1 MTELNKR
8 FDEALTYAEKLH
20 RSAKR
25 KGTSIPYV
33 AHLLSVA
40 GLVLSAGGSQHEA
53 IAALLHDAAEDAGG
67 EPRLAKIRK
76 KFGKSV
82 AEIVRSCSDTL
93 EDPKPEWRPRKEA
106 YIAHLGEASPSA
118 LLVSLADKVDNARA
132 IAMDLERDGVGV
144 WERFNGRRE
153 DSLWYYRA
161 VLERLREVLNGEHR
175 SLLRELELNVLRLEA
190 F

>member
-1 MTELNKR
+1 MVKLNKR
-8 FDEALTYAEKLH
+8 FDEALVYAERLH
-20 RSAKR
+20 RGATR
-25 KGTSIPYV
+25 KETSIPYV

-40 GLVLSAGGSQHEA
+40 GLILSAGGSQREA

-67 EPRLAKIRK
+67 ERRLAKIRE

-82 AEIVRSCSDTL
+82 AEIVRSCSDTM

-106 YIAHLGEASPSA
+106 YIQHLGEASPFA

-132 IAMDLERDGVGV
+132 IAMDLEQVGSGV
-144 WERFNGRRE
+144 WNRFNAPRE

-161 VLERLREVLNGEHR
+161 VLERFREELNGEHHC
-175 SLLRELELNVLRLEA
+175 LLRELELNVLRLEA